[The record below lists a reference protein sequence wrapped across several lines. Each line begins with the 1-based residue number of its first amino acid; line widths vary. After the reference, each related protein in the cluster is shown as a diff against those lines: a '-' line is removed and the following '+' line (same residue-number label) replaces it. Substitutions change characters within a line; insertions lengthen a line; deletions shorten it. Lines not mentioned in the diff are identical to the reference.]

1 MTAGFY
7 SPLPPARTGVADYA
21 AALLAELRRLG
32 RVEVEPERCDVA
44 LYHLGNN
51 PLHAAIY
58 RRALEHPG
66 VIAIHDAVLHHFLLG
81 QLDESAYIEEF
92 VYNSGESA
100 RALARELWRGRAAS
114 GTDPRYFAYPMLK
127 RAAGRA
133 LAVVV
138 HNPAAARAV
147 KAAAPE
153 ARVVEIP
160 HLLETP
166 PLHSPAETA
175 AYRARLGVPADAFL
189 FGVLGFLRESKRL
202 FSVLGAFAEVRRA
215 VPSAALLVAGQFVSK
230 DLERAVAPLLTGA
243 GVTRRPYLTES
254 EFWLA
259 ASAVDACINL
269 RYPSAG
275 ETSGTA
281 IRMMGL
287 GKPVLLTEGEE
298 CSGFPDDA
306 CVRIPPG
313 PAERESLR
321 RHMILLSSVVGVA
334 SAIGQ
339 RAGAHAAA
347 HHRADLAA
355 QRYWDLLCSLAT
367 SARCRSP
374 CWPRSPPRRTRR
386 PACCT
391 CRWPCAMA
399 FASPPTSSCPPSAD
413 AFPPY

>member
-1 MTAGFY
+1 MTVGFY

-21 AALLAELRRLG
+21 AALLAELRRRG
-32 RVEVEPERCDVA
+32 RVEVAPERCDAA

-66 VIAIHDAVLHHFLLG
+66 VVTLHDAVLNHFLLG
-81 QLDESAYIEEF
+81 QLDESAYVEEF
-92 VYNSGESA
+92 VYNSGEWS
-100 RALARELWRGRAAS
+100 RDLARELWRGRAAS
-114 GTDPRYFAYPMLK
+114 GSDPRYFAYPMLK

-138 HNPAAARAV
+138 HNAAAWRAV

-166 PLHSPAETA
+166 ALPSPTGTA
-175 AYRARLGVPADAFL
+175 RYRERLGVGPDAFL
-189 FGVLGFLRESKRL
+189 FGVFGYLRESKRL
-202 FSVLGAFAEVRRA
+202 FSVLEVFAEVRRE
-215 VPSAALLVAGQFVSK
+215 VPGAFLLVAGEFISR
-230 DLERAVAPLLTGA
+230 DLERAVEPLTSQP
-243 GVTRRPYLTES
+243 GVVRRPYLPGN

-287 GKPVLLTEGEE
+287 GKPVLLTDGEE
-298 CSGFPDDA
+298 YSGFPEDA
-306 CVRIPPG
+306 CVRIPAG

-321 RHMILLSSVVGVA
+321 RHMILLPSVIGVA
-334 SAIGQ
+334 RAIG
-339 RAGAHAAA
+339 RRGAAHAASR
-347 HHRADLAA
+347 HRADHAA
-355 QRYWDLLCSLAT
+355 ERYWELLCSLV
-367 SARCRSP
+367 S
-374 CWPRSPPRRTRR
+374 
-386 PACCT
+386 
-391 CRWPCAMA
+391 
-399 FASPPTSSCPPSAD
+399 
-413 AFPPY
+413 